1 MKVHKPIK
9 LIRQAHKKYQ
19 KNYSLG
25 KKAIHRQKLYSLK
38 TSAIVVSKISTRVLK
53 EPIDSF
59 LRVMSSIKGVNIK
72 NHIKKFRIKKA
83 VKVPLK
89 FYGVFSSRANGLRMG
104 KGKGGIL
111 ETGAPV
117 QPGKTIIKINY
128 KFNSDYF
135 KNKIIRASKKLSKN
149 EFSLFFL

>member
-9 LIRQAHKKYQ
+9 IIRQAHKKYQ

-25 KKAIHRQKLYSLK
+25 KKTIYRQKLHNLR
-38 TSAIVVSKISTRVLK
+38 TSAIVVAKTPTRVLR
-53 EPIDSF
+53 EPIDAF

-72 NHIKKFRIKKA
+72 NHIKKFRIKKV

-128 KFNSDYF
+128 KFNSEYF
-135 KNKIIRASKKLSKN
+135 RSKIFRAAKKLSKN

>member
-1 MKVHKPIK
+1 MKVHKPVK

-25 KKAIHRQKLYSLK
+25 KNSIYKQKLYNSK
-38 TSAIVVSKISTRVLK
+38 ISAIIVAKTSTRVLK
-53 EPIDSF
+53 ESIDSF
-59 LRVMSSIKGVNIK
+59 LRVMSSIKGSNIK
-72 NHIKKFRIKKA
+72 TRIKKFKIKKA
-83 VKVPLK
+83 IKIPLK

-111 ETGAPV
+111 KTAAPV
-117 QPGKTIIKINY
+117 QIGKTIIKINY
-128 KFNSDYF
+128 KFNSEYF
-135 KNKIIRASKKLSKN
+135 RNKIIRASKKLSKN

>member
-9 LIRQAHKKYQ
+9 IIKQAHKKYQ

-25 KKAIHRQKLYSLK
+25 KKSIYKQKLYSLK
-38 TSAIVVSKISTRVLK
+38 TSAIIISKSTTRILRK
-53 EPIDSF
+53 PIDSF

-83 VKVPLK
+83 IKVPLK

-135 KNKIIRASKKLSKN
+135 KAKIIKASKKLSKN
-149 EFSLFFL
+149 EYGVFFL

>member
-1 MKVHKPIK
+1 MKVHKSIK
-9 LIRQAHKKYQ
+9 IIRQSHKKYQ
-19 KNYSLG
+19 KKYSLG
-25 KKAIHRQKLYSLK
+25 KKSIDRQKLHSLK
-38 TSAIVVSKISTRVLK
+38 ISAIVVAKTATRILR

-72 NHIKKFRIKKA
+72 NHIKKFRIKKS

-104 KGKGGIL
+104 KGKGSIL

-128 KFNSDYF
+128 KLNSDYF
-135 KNKIIRASKKLSKN
+135 RNKIYRASKKLSKN

>member
-25 KKAIHRQKLYSLK
+25 KKTIYRQKLHNLK
-38 TSAIVVSKISTRVLK
+38 TSAVIVAKASTRVLR

-72 NHIKKFRIKKA
+72 NHIKKFKIKKA
-83 VKVPLK
+83 VKVSLK
-89 FYGVFSSRANGLRMG
+89 FYGIFSSRANGLRMG

-111 ETGAPV
+111 DTGAPV

-128 KFNSDYF
+128 KFNSSYF
-135 KNKIIRASKKLSKN
+135 RNKIIRASKKISKN